1 MSDAPIGHR
10 IRQRRQ
16 ALGMTQSA
24 LARRLGISASYLNL
38 IEHDR
43 RGARG
48 GILRRLA
55 DVLAIDPVSLSG
67 AEEARVQAA
76 LAEASGD
83 PVLAETG
90 FDADEA
96 ERLMAAAPTSARAL
110 LALYRQ
116 YTALTQQVAELAE
129 RVDQNPVIADLS
141 HQILTTITSI
151 RSSAEI
157 LSDYD
162 DLDDRARRR
171 FLDAITSESTHLTRA
186 AQEMFD
192 VLRERNADLPVA
204 DPATEVEDFIA
215 DHTNHFPGLEAAAE
229 DLAGELPARTFLV
242 SALDERL
249 SARHGVTI
257 AFTPPDGLPANG
269 QVFNVN
275 TRTLTLAETLPMAS
289 VRFRMADL
297 LAGLECREAVDAAL
311 AKATFTSADARERAR
326 RALVRYV
333 AAATLMPY
341 DRIHAR
347 AEETGYDVARIQQ
360 AFGASFEQVCQRL
373 TTLQRPGRE
382 GLPFHFVR
390 GDIAGNLAK
399 RFSASGLRLPRFSGA
414 CPRWVL
420 HEAFLTPGRL
430 RTQVAEMPDGGRYV
444 FLARA
449 RVRATGGYATPPHH
463 TAVMLGF
470 DLAYARRTVYAARLG
485 DAPVTPVGTTCRQCP
500 RADCAQRVAPM
511 AVAGEGRAPGRN
523 DNAASPR

>member
-1 MSDAPIGHR
+1 MSDAPVGHR

-16 ALGMTQSA
+16 AMGLTQSA
-24 LARRLGISASYLNL
+24 LAQRLGISASYLNL

-43 RGARG
+43 RSARG
-48 GILRRLA
+48 GLVRRLA
-55 DVLAIDPVSLSG
+55 DALSIDPVALSG
-67 AEEARVQAA
+67 AAESRVEGA

-83 PVLAETG
+83 PVLADSG
-90 FDADEA
+90 FDAAEA
-96 ERLMAAAPTSARAL
+96 ERLVAAAPTSARAL

-116 YTALTQQVAELAE
+116 YCALGQQVADLAE

-162 DLDDRARRR
+162 DLDDRAQRR

-204 DPATEVEDFIA
+204 DPETEVEDFIA
-215 DHTNHFPGLEAAAE
+215 DHTNHFPALEAAAAE
-229 DLAGELPARTFLV
+229 VAGGLPPRTFLV

-249 SARHGVTI
+249 AGRHGITI
-257 AFTPPDGLPANG
+257 AFAAPDDVPASG

-289 VRFRMADL
+289 VRFRMAEL
-297 LAGLECREAVDAAL
+297 LASLECREAVDATV
-311 AKATFTSADARERAR
+311 AKAAFSSANARERAR

-341 DRIHAR
+341 ARVHAT
-347 AEETGYDVARIQQ
+347 AEQTGYDVARIQQ
-360 AFGASFEQVCQRL
+360 TFGASFEQVCHRL
-373 TTLQRPGRE
+373 TTLQRPGEE

-390 GDIAGNLAK
+390 SDIAGNLAK

-430 RTQVAEMPDGGRYV
+430 RTQVAEMPDGGRYF
-444 FLARA
+444 FLAQA
-449 RVRATGGYATPPHH
+449 RVQATGGYATPPHH
-463 TAVMLGF
+463 TAVMLGC

-485 DAPVTPVGTTCRQCP
+485 EAPVTPTGTTCRQCP
-500 RADCAQRVAPM
+500 RGDCAQRVAPM
-511 AVAGEGRAPGRN
+511 AVAGERTGPERN
-523 DNAASPR
+523 DNTASPR